1 MNQNEMTKMEFLLTL
16 NENIVVQRFYNVR
29 GFNGKSKNSMELY
42 YEVSDFAE
50 NLQKYLKLRAV
61 DYLLENNYQIM
72 EDPQILETSFTDGP
86 ENFNI
91 YVKLD
96 GETIMHRQF
105 DAKIYPPKVRYT
117 VDIRFLLKDLLR
129 NLTEVFSTKNLT
141 FDYMGVR
148 LAR

>member
-29 GFNGKSKNSMELY
+29 GFNPKAKNSMDVY
-42 YEVSDFAE
+42 YELFDFSE
-50 NLQKYLKLRAV
+50 DLQRYLKIRSV
-61 DYLLENNYQIM
+61 DYLLENEYQIT
-72 EDPQILETSFTDGP
+72 EDPQVLETSFTDGP

-91 YVKLD
+91 YVKID
-96 GETIMHRQF
+96 GETIHHRQF

-117 VDIRFLLKDLLR
+117 VDVRFLLKDLLR
-129 NLTEVFSTKNLT
+129 NLTEVFSSKNLT
-141 FDYMGVR
+141 LDYMGVR

>member
-29 GFNGKSKNSMELY
+29 GFNPKSKNSMDVY
-42 YEVSDFAE
+42 YELFDFSE
-50 NLQKYLKLRAV
+50 DLKRYLKIRSV
-61 DYLLENNYQIM
+61 DYLLENEFQIA
-72 EDPQILETSFTDGP
+72 EDPQVMETSFTDGP

-91 YVKLD
+91 YVKID
-96 GETIMHRQF
+96 GEVIHHRQF

-117 VDIRFLLKDLLR
+117 VDVRFLLKDLLR
-129 NLTEVFSTKNLT
+129 NLTEVFSSKNLT
-141 FDYMGVR
+141 LDYMGVR

>member
-29 GFNGKSKNSMELY
+29 GFNPKAKNSMDVY
-42 YEVSDFAE
+42 DQVYDFTE
-50 NLQKYLKLRAV
+50 RLQKYLKMRSV
-61 DYLLENNYQIM
+61 DYLLENEYQIS
-72 EDPQILETSFTDGP
+72 EDPQVLETSFTDGP

-91 YVKLD
+91 FVKID
-96 GETIMHRQF
+96 GDMIHHRQF

-117 VDIRFLLKDLLR
+117 VDVRFLLKDLLR
-129 NLTEVFSTKNLT
+129 ELTEIFSSKNLT
-141 FDYMGVR
+141 LDYMGVR